1 MEKLEAREAK
11 VLCIIEILFLLV
23 DSIHTLGRLC
33 NLVLLAEIDGKEA
46 IIIDLE
52 QDWILALILNL
63 LAQGQHRARDRKE
76 VHILDARTS

>member
-1 MEKLEAREAK
+1 MEELEAREAK
-11 VLCIIEILFLLV
+11 VLCVIEILFLLV
-23 DSIHTLGRLC
+23 DSIHTLGRLRD
-33 NLVLLAEIDGKEA
+33 LVLLAEIDGKEA